1 MELGKFCLSLSVEDI
16 CQSRDFYQKL
26 GFEPVPGCGS
36 VEAKWLI
43 MQNGG
48 NMIGLFQDM
57 FHGNI
62 FTFNPK
68 DVHRLQEDLKAKG
81 VKLDKEAE
89 SGDGPSHIM
98 LRDPDGNVIML
109 DQI

>member
-1 MELGKFCLSLSVEDI
+1 MELGKFCLSLAVKDI
-16 CQSRDFYQKL
+16 ATSKDFYAKL
-26 GFEPVPGCGS
+26 GYEPVPGCGS
-36 VEAKWLI
+36 VEDKWLI

-57 FHGNI
+57 FEGNI
-62 FTFNPK
+62 FTFNPANVR
-68 DVHRLQEDLKAKG
+68 DIQAQLKKQG
-81 VKLDKEAE
+81 VRLDKEAGGD
-89 SGDGPSHIM
+89 SGPGHMI

>member
-1 MELGKFCLSLSVEDI
+1 MKLGKFCLSLSVTDI
-16 CQSRDFYQKL
+16 DNSKHFYEKL
-26 GFEPVPGCGS
+26 GFSPVPGCGS

-43 MQNGG
+43 MQNGT

-68 DVHRLQEDLKAKG
+68 DVHKIQDELKAKG
-81 VKLDKEAE
+81 IHLDKEAA
-89 SGDGPSHIM
+89 SADGPSHIM
-98 LRDPDGNVIML
+98 FRDPDGNVIML

>member
-1 MELGKFCLSLSVEDI
+1 MELGKFCLSLSVNDI
-16 CQSRDFYQKL
+16 TESKSFYEKL

-36 VEAKWLI
+36 IEAKWLI
-43 MQNGG
+43 MQNSN

-62 FTFNPK
+62 YTFNPS
-68 DVHRLQEDLKAKG
+68 DVRALQDELKSKG
-81 VKLDKEAE
+81 VPLDKEAG
-89 SGDGPSHIM
+89 GDAGPGHIM
-98 LRDPDGNVIML
+98 LRDPDGNVFML